1 MGCSID
7 NSSVQKDEIKLVE
20 NPVLRIVLL
29 IGGFVLAGVGVLGM
43 FLPLLPTTVFLLLA
57 AWCFARSSER
67 FYRWVH
73 YNRLFGKYIR
83 DYQTGKGMTLRS
95 KIFSISFMWIGILVS
110 AYWGTDM
117 LYVRILLAVIAIGV
131 TWHLIVIK
139 TAPPALPEGEENGKR

>member
-1 MGCSID
+1 MSDSNKNPQIQT
-7 NSSVQKDEIKLVE
+7 VEIKLVE
-20 NPVLRIVLL
+20 NPVLRIILL
-29 IGGFVLAGVGVLGM
+29 IGGFVLVAIGILGM

-83 DYQTGKGMTLRS
+83 DYQTGKGMTLGS
-95 KIFSISFMWIGILVS
+95 KVFSISFLWLGILAS

-117 LYVRILLAVIAIGV
+117 LFVHLLLLAIAIGV
-131 TWHLIVIK
+131 TWHLVVIK
-139 TAPPALPEGEENGKR
+139 TNKD